1 MAEMLR
7 QQLLD
12 TSRGRI
18 VTLLQRGG
26 LTSDDIATRLRLTR
40 SAVRIQITAMERDG
54 VVRKAGKRAGTTR
67 PSHVYE
73 LTPEV
78 EQLLSKAYIPV
89 LTHLVGV
96 FAEALPAAQVEM
108 LLRRTGR
115 GLAIELSR
123 GKRLGGGV
131 KSRVTAASAMMNEHL
146 GALTHVEG
154 NGGIVIRGAGC
165 PLAALTGKHRGVCLA
180 MESLVTEIVGVPVR
194 ECCDR
199 DERPRCCF
207 EIHDS
212 HSLAHGVL
220 RIRSRADSVRG
231 GQGEA

>member
-12 TSRGRI
+12 TSRGRM

-26 LTSDDIATRLRLTR
+26 RTADDIATELGLTR
-40 SAVRIQITAMERDG
+40 SAVRVQITAMERDG
-54 VVRKAGKRAGTTR
+54 LVRKAGKRPGTTR

-89 LTHLVGV
+89 LTHLVAV
-96 FAEALPAAQVEM
+96 FADALPGQQVEA

-115 GLAIELSR
+115 ELAKDLAR
-123 GKRLGGGV
+123 GKRPHGGL
-131 KSRVTAASAMMNEHL
+131 KSRAAAASEMLNEHL
-146 GALTHVEG
+146 GALTRVEG
-154 NGGIVIRGAGC
+154 SGGIVIRGAGC
-165 PLAALTGKHRGVCLA
+165 PLSALTGKHRGVCLA
-180 MESLVTEIVGVPVR
+180 MESLVMELVGVPVH

-199 DERPRCCF
+199 ADRPRCCF
-207 EIHDS
+207 EVEGG
-212 HSLAHGVL
+212 HS
-220 RIRSRADSVRG
+220 RRAT
-231 GQGEA
+231 

>member
-18 VTLLQRGG
+18 VTLLQGGG
-26 LTSDDIATRLRLTR
+26 LTADDIATTLGLTR
-40 SAVRIQITAMERDG
+40 SAIRIQIAAMERDG
-54 VVRKAGKRAGTTR
+54 VVRKAGKRSGTTR

-89 LTHLVGV
+89 LTHLIGV
-96 FAEALPAAQVEM
+96 FAEALPAEQVET
-108 LLRRTGR
+108 LLRRTGNE
-115 GLAIELSR
+115 LADELSR
-123 GKRLGGGV
+123 GKRPRGGL
-131 KSRVTAASAMMNEHL
+131 KSRAAAASAMMNEHL

-180 MESLVTEIVGVPVR
+180 MESLVAEIVGVPVR

-199 DERPRCCF
+199 EERPRCCF
-207 EIHDS
+207 AICSDRERPQDLQRLR
-212 HSLAHGVL
+212 SL
-220 RIRSRADSVRG
+220 
-231 GQGEA
+231 